1 MFEKNTALYVYKNKL
16 ELNKVDENAV
26 KQGFLI
32 VRRNKVKNEYFQ
44 RKKLTIFTV
53 LGTIPYKPSKKYIN
67 KYVSWG
73 EVLY

>member
-44 RKKLTIFTV
+44 SNKLTIFTI
-53 LGTIPYKPSKKYIN
+53 LGIIPGN
-67 KYVSWG
+67 
-73 EVLY
+73 L

>member
-16 ELNKVDENAV
+16 ELNKIDENAV

-44 RKKLTIFTV
+44 RKKIDNIYCFRYNTV
-53 LGTIPYKPSKKYIN
+53 
-67 KYVSWG
+67 
-73 EVLY
+73 

>member
-32 VRRNKVKNEYFQ
+32 VRRNKVKKRILSAEKIDN
-44 RKKLTIFTV
+44 T
-53 LGTIPYKPSKKYIN
+53 N
-67 KYVSWG
+67 
-73 EVLY
+73 

>member
-32 VRRNKVKNEYFQ
+32 VRRNRVKNEYFQ
-44 RKKLTIFTV
+44 SNKLIIFTI
-53 LGTIPYKPSKKYIN
+53 LGIIARN
-67 KYVSWG
+67 
-73 EVLY
+73 L

>member
-32 VRRNKVKNEYFQ
+32 VRRNKVKNECFQ
-44 RKKLTIFTV
+44 SNKLIIFTI
-53 LGTIPYKPSKKYIN
+53 LGIMLEISKEYID
-67 KYVSWG
+67 KYVSLVG
-73 EVLY
+73 VLY